1 MDLNPTHALIG
12 IWLTPLVA
20 AAIIALGLRRVGW
33 LAGAVSV
40 AACGAMAITS
50 LLLVSSWHG
59 QPVEASMSWLTLGSF
74 DLRLGFLFDTVAAAT
89 LVMVTC
95 VAFLIHLFS
104 LGYMEDDAAKGRYFG
119 GLSIFMF
126 AMTGI
131 VLADNLFMLFIAW
144 ELVGFASYMLIG
156 HYADKAEAAGA
167 SMKAFIVN
175 RVGDF
180 GFLIGIIWCFWHY
193 GTVNLS
199 ELGPLV
205 AADPAAVPFG
215 LALLLICGFIGK
227 SAQFPLHVWLPDA
240 MAGPTPVSAL
250 IHAATMVAAGIYL
263 LCRTAFLLPP
273 VEGVILWLGVAM
285 TVYAGF
291 CALAQSDIKRI
302 LAYST
307 LAQLG
312 YMAAAVGLGYWELAL
327 FHMITHAFFKA
338 LLFLGAGSIIH
349 ACHHEQDI
357 FRMGGLLKR
366 MPITCGTFILGTLAL
381 CGTYFMAG
389 YFSKDAIIEAAH
401 VEGDLAAFWLLCLA
415 ALLTS
420 LYMGRLVWIA
430 FFGEPKSEAA
440 GHAHESG
447 WAMATPLVVLA
458 VLAVAGGWY
467 WLWPWGLLGPI
478 DASLHQVHDAVKEA
492 GSKTFITLVTQA
504 TVVLG
509 LGGALVLYG
518 LGAKE
523 DRVAR
528 LLPPLFAFLKGRL
541 WFDEIYAFYVNQI
554 QQRVADLLAFLD
566 LLLINGLLVRGSA
579 GVAGLFGILGR
590 SLHTGSIQGYVW
602 WFVAGTVLFG
612 AVAFGLK

>member
-1 MDLNPTHALIG
+1 MNPTYLLLG

-20 AAIIALGLRRVGW
+20 AVLIALFLRRVGW

-40 AACGAMAITS
+40 AACGTMAVTTLITVIQWDGLPIRES
-50 LLLVSSWHG
+50 V
-59 QPVEASMSWLTLGSF
+59 SWLTLGHF
-74 DLRLGFLFDTVAAAT
+74 DLRLGFLFDKVAAST
-89 LVMVTC
+89 LVMVTF

-104 LGYMEDDAAKGRYFG
+104 LGYMEEDRAKGRYFG

-156 HYADKAEAAGA
+156 HYASKAEAANA

-199 ELGPLV
+199 ELAPLV
-205 AADPAAVPFG
+205 MVSPEAVPFG
-215 LALLLICGFIGK
+215 LAALLICGFIGK

-263 LCRTAFLLPP
+263 LCRTAFMLPP
-273 VEGVILWLGVAM
+273 VEEIILWLGVSM
-285 TVYAGF
+285 TLYAGF

-312 YMAAAVGLGYWELAL
+312 YMAAAVGLGYWQLAL

-338 LLFLGAGSIIH
+338 LLFLGAGSVIH

-357 FRMGGLLKR
+357 FKMGGLYKR
-366 MPITCGTFILGTLAL
+366 MPITTATFAIGTVAL
-381 CGTYFMAG
+381 CGVFLTSG
-389 YFSKDAIIEAAH
+389 YFSKDGIIEAAH
-401 VEGDLAAFWLLCLA
+401 VEGDLTAFWLLCLSA
-415 ALLTS
+415 FLTA
-420 LYMGRLVWIA
+420 LYMGRLFWTA
-430 FFGEPKSEAA
+430 FLGAPKSDDAS
-440 GHAHESG
+440 HARENG
-447 WAMATPLVVLA
+447 WAMCLPLVVLA
-458 VLAVAGGWY
+458 VLALAGGF
-467 WLWPWGLLGPI
+467 LSFWPWGLGEVIKPTLEG
-478 DASLHQVHDAVKEA
+478 VHESIAEA
-492 GSKTFITLVTQA
+492 GSKTLVVIVTTLCY
-504 TVVLG
+504 
-509 LGGALVLYG
+509 LGGLAGSALLYG
-518 LGAKE
+518 VGARE
-523 DRVAR
+523 DRLAKAV
-528 LLPPLFAFLKGRL
+528 PVVYGFLKQRL
-541 WFDEIYAFYVNQI
+541 WFDAIYAFYVNQI

-579 GVAGLFGILGR
+579 GLAGLFGLLGR

-612 AVAFGLK
+612 AVALGLK